1 MFVFDS
7 SPFEDGIFSIEFDS
21 SLKLIQ
27 AFSIAI
33 AVVHSRTSVFLSSS
47 MVGGKTSGEIAAS
60 ENSVSKIFNKA
71 PVEVTAKY
79 ASNPPLSPV
88 GRV

>member
-1 MFVFDS
+1 MNIFDLSAQEEDERAVFVL
-7 SPFEDGIFSIEFDS
+7 SPFEEGIFSVEFDS

-33 AVVHSRTSVFLSSS
+33 AAVHRQRSVLLSS
-47 MVGGKTSGEIAAS
+47 A
-60 ENSVSKIFNKA
+60 NSISKIFNGA

-79 ASNPPLSPV
+79 ASNPPLSPA